1 MILLRRLTY
10 STPGRYLQLCL
21 LLLFLC
27 VQNSSM
33 HLHLGPSLHHH
44 DGDHHHHAH
53 DRFSNSGIEHQQK
66 TAELEFTQNLLV
78 QQVAIDLMPVFLAL
92 FVLLVQPR
100 IGSTVLRPALCRY
113 RLSIYFAQPPPSRG
127 PPQ

>member
-1 MILLRRLTY
+1 MILLPRLAR

-44 DGDHHHHAH
+44 AH
-53 DRFSNSGIEHQQK
+53 DRFSNSGMEHHKK

-78 QQVAIDLMPVFLAL
+78 QQVAIDLMPMFLAL
-92 FVLLVQPR
+92 LILLVLPR
-100 IGSTVLRPALCRY
+100 IGSAVLRPVLYRY
-113 RLSIYFAQPPPSRG
+113 RPSIYFAQPPPSRG